1 MAKRKALGVLLV
13 LLLAASVSGCDKI
26 VKKEKDSSEF
36 VRGPEGLIMSFVPNY
51 PQDKFIVSKPKQAGE
66 GEPISVLVEVRN
78 KGTYPP
84 EGVGLESGSILTF
97 EKFLVKAH
105 GQEYVNTLKE
115 AYGSLDAEQVINHKD
130 FGLKYKDY
138 LKEFDNAKAVFG
150 LGAIH
155 LSGFDT
161 SIIQMDK
168 LSQEIGNDKGDFILY
183 LPAASSVNP
192 LGGIDTA
199 EFDGKI
205 VVDNILIESYNP
217 TILVTACY
225 PYFTKSTPTVCIDPE
240 PFDSRQEKVC
250 AIGSQAV
257 QNQGAPIAVTRIDQ
271 EAAAGKIQFKISIKN
286 VGNGDVIWNESI
298 TRLPSLLDACNPNKG
313 GKLDRKHFDRVQL
326 EKVKIGG
333 IDLMRVDD
341 PATTDK
347 VEAYSKCAPF
357 ADGTNNL
364 VRLFNGEGFVIC
376 TLDVDDLGDIQSAYT
391 TPIDIEL
398 RYAYRSTISKPI
410 QIKKLETVGG

>member
-1 MAKRKALGVLLV
+1 MAKRGRVLIVTLCV
-13 LLLAASVSGCDKI
+13 LLLAASISGCDKI
-26 VKKEKDSSEF
+26 VKKEKDASEF
-36 VRGPEGLIMSFVPNY
+36 ERGPEGLVMEFVPNY
-51 PQDKFIVSKPKQAGE
+51 PQDKFIVSKPKPGEE
-66 GEPISVLVEVRN
+66 GEPISILVEVRN

-84 EGVGLESGSILTF
+84 DDDPDKIEH
-97 EKFLVKAH
+97 AR
-105 GQEYVNTLKE
+105 
-115 AYGSLDAEQVINHKD
+115 
-130 FGLKYKDY
+130 FGAG
-138 LKEFDNAKAVFG
+138 E
-150 LGAIH
+150 IH

-161 SIIQMDK
+161 SIIKMEK
-168 LSQEIGNDKGDFILY
+168 LSQEIGKADGEFILY

-192 LGGIDTA
+192 LGGVDTA

-205 VVDNILIESYNP
+205 VADNILIDSYNP

-250 AIGSQAV
+250 AIGSQTVPA
-257 QNQGAPIAVTRIDQ
+257 QGAPVAVTRIDQ

-286 VGNGDVIWNESI
+286 VGDGDVIWNESI
-298 TRLPSLLDACNPNKG
+298 GRLDSLLDACNPNEG

-326 EKVKIGG
+326 EKVKIGNKNLFADG
-333 IDLMRVDD
+333 
-341 PATTDK
+341 
-347 VEAYSKCAPF
+347 KCAPF
-357 ADGTNNL
+357 ADGTNNI
-364 VRLFNGEGFVIC
+364 VRLFNGEGFIIC
-376 TLDVDDLGDIQSAYT
+376 TYDVPNTIQSAYT